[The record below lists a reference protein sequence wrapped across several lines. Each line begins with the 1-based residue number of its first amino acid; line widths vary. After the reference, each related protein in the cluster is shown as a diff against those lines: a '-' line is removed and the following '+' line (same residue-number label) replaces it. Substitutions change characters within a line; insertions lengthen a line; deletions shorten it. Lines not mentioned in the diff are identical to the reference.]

1 MKKLTMLILTLTC
14 SVTIMAQGHGLSI
27 GIKGGLSD
35 WKAKDVSS
43 SSLGGYAGVDI
54 GYQCMWRMQQEIYI
68 GLRTGAGIAYQ
79 TGSYTVSANS
89 QFTNTD
95 YLGNQMDYSIRA
107 DVKADTRQLNV
118 DIPIMF
124 ATRIYGFALNI
135 GPRLH
140 FPVYDTYKQ
149 ELSNTNV
156 DVYYPRYD
164 IPIHNDPSLAKW
176 NTADMKSDGNKAQPI
191 VMLSLS
197 AEIGY
202 EWALHDWY
210 TYGSEQYIG
219 LQLFVDYGLWG
230 TYAKTKSSMM
240 TVEPISRAGQIPE
253 INVGNIADAG
263 VLAKPL
269 TFGVRL
275 YYTFQS
281 TDYSGHGWNRGRR

>member
-1 MKKLTMLILTLTC
+1 MKKLTILIFCLTC
-14 SVTIMAQGHGLSI
+14 SLAMMAQGHGLSI
-27 GIKGGLSD
+27 GVKGGLSD
-35 WKAKDVSS
+35 WQAKDVSN
-43 SSLGGYAGVDI
+43 SSLGIYAGLDI
-54 GYQCMWRMQQEIYI
+54 GYQCMWRTQQEIYI

-79 TGSYTVSANS
+79 TGSYSVAANS
-89 QFTNTD
+89 QFSNTD
-95 YLGNQMDYSIRA
+95 YYGNQMDYSIRA
-107 DVKADTRQLNV
+107 DVKADTKQLNV
-118 DIPIMF
+118 DVPVMF
-124 ATRIYGFALNI
+124 AARIHGFALNI

-140 FPVYDTYKQ
+140 FPVYDAYKQ

-164 IPIHNDPSLAKW
+164 VPIHNDPLFAKW
-176 NTADMKSDGNKAQPI
+176 NTADMKSEGHKAQPT

-210 TYGSEQYIG
+210 AYGNEQYIG

-230 TYAKTKSSMM
+230 AYSKNTSSMM
-240 TVEPISRAGQIPE
+240 TVEPISVAGQFPE
-253 INVGNIADAG
+253 IKVGNIADAG

-281 TDYSGHGWNRGRR
+281 TDYSGHGWKRGRR